1 MLERLRAEKPK
12 NRAEGGKMEDTVL
25 VSDEELLREIKR
37 DPVLLADIQYRILTR
52 KLHNQIM
59 EKVSEAIESGTVQV
73 NSIEDIET
81 CLQIEL
87 LLAQ

>member
-1 MLERLRAEKPK
+1 MNDLQSK
-12 NRAEGGKMEDTVL
+12 VL
-25 VSDEELLREIKR
+25 VSDEDILAEVKG
-37 DPVLLADIQYRILTR
+37 DPALLADIQYRILSR

-59 EKVSEAIESGTVQV
+59 EKVTEAIESGVVQV

-87 LLAQ
+87 MLAE

>member
-1 MLERLRAEKPK
+1 
-12 NRAEGGKMEDTVL
+12 MEDTVL
-25 VSDEELLREIKR
+25 VSDEEILREVKR
-37 DPVLLADIQYRILTR
+37 DPALLADIQYRILSR

-59 EKVSEAIESGTVQV
+59 EKVTEAIESGTVQV

-81 CLQIEL
+81 CLEIEL